1 MAELWAWGAVELARA
16 IRTRRVSSRE
26 AVNAAL
32 DRLDAVNPKINAVV
46 ESRRDEALAAAD
58 AADKAVARGEAV
70 GALHGVP
77 VTIKVNVDQK
87 GYATTNGV
95 EAFKDVIAA
104 EDSPVVA
111 NWRRAGAVFI
121 GRTNTPAFS
130 HRWFTDNALHGQTLN
145 PLDPGRT
152 PGGSSGGAAAA
163 MAAGIGALAHGN
175 DYGGSVRY
183 PAYCCGLVGV
193 RGTLGRVPAFN
204 PTAAA
209 AKERVISAQLMSV
222 QGPLARS
229 VADARLGLHAMA
241 QRDPRDPWWVPAP
254 LEGEAL
260 ARPIKVAMVAD
271 AFGDGVHP
279 AVRAAIAQAG
289 RWLQAAGYVVEEK
302 APPMLPEATALW
314 STLVMSD
321 GLRGIKGPMEQFGD
335 AAARKSFAEFVALSP
350 SAEGAAYLEALERRS
365 ALVRA
370 WNLFLEDWPLVL
382 MPVSM
387 EPPFEQGLDQQGLN
401 ATGRTLAAQR
411 PMLALALLG
420 LPCLSVPTGIDNG
433 VAMGVQIVGRRY
445 REDTCLAAAEAIEAQ
460 AGVRVPVDP
469 R

>member
-1 MAELWAWGAVELARA
+1 MSELWKWGAVELAQA
-16 IRTRRVSSRE
+16 IRTRKVSSRE
-26 AVNAAL
+26 ATLAAL
-32 DRLDAVNPKINAVV
+32 ARLDAVNPRINAVV
-46 ESRRDEALAAAD
+46 ESRREEALAQAD
-58 AADKAVARGEAV
+58 AADKAVARGEEI

-77 VTIKVNVDQK
+77 VTIKVNIDQK

-95 EAFKDVIAA
+95 VAFKDVIAQ

-111 NWRRAGAVFI
+111 NWRKAGAVFI

-145 PLDPGRT
+145 PLDKGRT

-193 RGTLGRVPAFN
+193 RGTLGRVPAYN
-204 PTAAA
+204 PTTTGM
-209 AKERVISAQLMSV
+209 KERVISAQLMSV

-254 LEGEAL
+254 LEGPKL
-260 ARPIKVAMVAD
+260 KRPIKVAMIAN

-279 AVRAAIAQAG
+279 AVRAAVEQAG
-289 RWLQAAGYVVEEK
+289 KWLQEAGYVVDEK

-314 STLVMSD
+314 SALVMSD
-321 GLRGIKGPMEQFGD
+321 GLRGLKAPVDQYGD
-335 AAARKSFAEFVALSP
+335 KPSQQTFYDMAKLSP
-350 SAEGAAYLEALERRS
+350 HVEGAAFLEALEKRN
-365 ALVRA
+365 AVLRA
-370 WNLFLEDWPLVL
+370 WNVFLDEHPLVL

-387 EPPFEQGLDQQGLN
+387 EPPFEQGLDLQGTN
-401 ATGRTLAAQR
+401 AMGRIMAAQR
-411 PMLALALLG
+411 PLLALALLG
-420 LPCLSVPTGIDNG
+420 LPCISVPTGIDKG
-433 VAMGVQIVGRRY
+433 LAMGVQIVGQRY
-445 REDTCLAAAEAIEAQ
+445 REDTCFDAAEVIEAR
-460 AGVRVPVDP
+460 AGIKLPVDP
-469 R
+469 N

>member
-1 MAELWAWGAVELARA
+1 MGELWAWGAVELARA
-16 IRTRRVSSRE
+16 IRSGKVSSRE
-26 AVNAAL
+26 AVSAAL

-46 ESRRDEALAAAD
+46 ESRRAEALAAAD
-58 AADKAVARGEAV
+58 EADRAIARGESV

-95 EAFKDVIAA
+95 VAFKDVIAK
-104 EDSPVVA
+104 EDSPIVA
-111 NWRRAGAVFI
+111 NWRKAGAVFI

-130 HRWFTDNALHGQTLN
+130 HRWFTDNALHGLTLN
-145 PLDPGRT
+145 PLDKGRT

-193 RGTLGRVPAFN
+193 RGTLGRVPAYN
-204 PTAAA
+204 PTTAGM
-209 AKERVISAQLMSV
+209 KERVISAQLMSV

-254 LEGEAL
+254 LHGPAL
-260 ARPIKVAMVAD
+260 KRPIKVAMIAD

-279 AVRAAIAQAG
+279 LVRAAIEQAG
-289 RWLQAAGYVVEEK
+289 KWLHDAGYVVEEK

-314 STLVMSD
+314 SALVMSD
-321 GLRGIKGPMEQFGD
+321 GLRGLKGPVDQFGD
-335 AAARKSFAEFVALSP
+335 PPSQQTFYDMAKLSP
-350 SAEGAAYLEALERRS
+350 HVEGAAYLEALEQRN
-365 ALVRA
+365 AILRA
-370 WNLFLEDWPLVL
+370 WNLFLEEHPLVL

-387 EPPFEQGLDQQGLN
+387 EPPFEQGLDLQGTN
-401 ATGRTLAAQR
+401 AMGRIMAAQR
-411 PMLALALLG
+411 PLLALALLG
-420 LPCLSVPTGIDNG
+420 LPCVSAPTGIEKG
-433 VAMGVQIVGRRY
+433 LAMGVQIVGRRY
-445 REDTCLAAAEAIEAQ
+445 REDTCLAAAEIIEAR
-460 AGVRVPVDP
+460 AGLRLPVDP
-469 R
+469 A

>member
-1 MAELWAWGAVELARA
+1 MSDLWAWGAVELAQA
-16 IRTRRVSSRE
+16 IRTRKISSRE
-26 AVNAAL
+26 AVESAL
-32 DRLDAVNPKINAVV
+32 KRLDAVNPKINAVV

-58 AADKAVARGEAV
+58 AADKAIAKGEAV

-77 VTIKVNVDQK
+77 VTIKVNIDQK

-95 EAFKDVIAA
+95 VAFKDVVAK

-111 NWRRAGAVFI
+111 NWRKAGAVFI

-145 PLDPGRT
+145 PLDKTRT

-183 PAYCCGLVGV
+183 PAYACGLVGM
-193 RGTLGRVPAFN
+193 RGTFGRVPAYN
-204 PTAAA
+204 PTTAGM
-209 AKERVISAQLMSV
+209 KERVISAQMMSV

-229 VADARLGLHAMA
+229 VADARLGLHTMA
-241 QRDPRDPWWVPAP
+241 QRDARDPWWVPAP
-254 LEGEAL
+254 LEGPPL
-260 ARPIKVAMVAD
+260 KRPIKVAMIAN

-279 AVRAAIAQAG
+279 AVKAAIEQAG
-289 RWLQAAGYVVEEK
+289 KWLQDAGYVVEEK

-321 GLRGIKGPMEQFGD
+321 GKRGLSGPVDQYGD
-335 AAARKSFAEFVALSP
+335 KPSQQTFYDMMNLSTT
-350 SAEGAAYLEALERRS
+350 AEGATYLEALEKRS
-365 ALVRA
+365 GILRA
-370 WNLFLEDWPLVL
+370 WNLFLEDYPLVL

-387 EPPFEQGLDQQGLN
+387 EPPFEHGLDLQGTN
-401 ATGRTLAAQR
+401 AMGRIMAAQR
-411 PMLALALLG
+411 PLLALALLG
-420 LPCLSVPTGIDNG
+420 LPCLSVPTGIDKG
-433 VAMGVQIVGRRY
+433 VAMGVQIVGQRY
-445 REDTCLAAAEAIEAQ
+445 REDTCLDAAEVIEAR
-460 AGVRVPVDP
+460 ASIRLPVDP
-469 R
+469 N

>member
-1 MAELWAWGAVELARA
+1 MSELWAWGAVELARA
-16 IRTRRVSSRE
+16 IRIRKVSSRE
-26 AVNAAL
+26 AVEAAL
-32 DRLDAVNPKINAVV
+32 RRLDAVNPRINAVV

-58 AADKAVARGEAV
+58 TADKAVARGEDV

-77 VTIKVNVDQK
+77 VTIKVNIDQK

-95 EAFKDVIAA
+95 VAFKDVVAK

-111 NWRRAGAVFI
+111 NWRKAGAVFI

-145 PLDPGRT
+145 PLDKGRT

-183 PAYCCGLVGV
+183 PAYACGLVGV
-193 RGTLGRVPAFN
+193 RGTLGRVPAYN
-204 PTAAA
+204 PTTAGM
-209 AKERVISAQLMSV
+209 KERAISAQLMSV

-254 LEGEAL
+254 LEGPPL
-260 ARPIKVAMVAD
+260 KRPVKVAMIAN

-279 AVRAAIAQAG
+279 AVQAAIEQAG
-289 RWLQAAGYVVEEK
+289 KWLHDAGYVVEEK
-302 APPMLPEATALW
+302 APPMLPQATELW
-314 STLVMSD
+314 STIVMSD
-321 GLRGIKGPMEQFGD
+321 GARGLKGPVDQFGD
-335 AAARKSFAEFVALSP
+335 RPSQQTFHDMVKLSP
-350 SAEGAAYLEALERRS
+350 HAEGAAFLEALEQRN
-365 ALVRA
+365 AILRA
-370 WNLFLEDWPLVL
+370 WNLFLEDHPLVL

-387 EPPFEQGLDQQGLN
+387 EPPFEQGLDLQGTN
-401 ATGRTLAAQR
+401 AMGRILAAQR
-411 PMLALALLG
+411 PLLALALLG
-420 LPCLSVPTGIDNG
+420 LPCLSVPTGIDKG
-433 VAMGVQIVGRRY
+433 VAMGVQLVGQRY
-445 REDTCLAAAEAIEAQ
+445 REDTCLAAAEVIEAR
-460 AGVRVPVDP
+460 ANLRLPVDP
-469 R
+469 A

>member
-1 MAELWAWGAVELARA
+1 MSELWAWGAVELAKA
-16 IRTRRVSSRE
+16 IRTRKVSSRE
-26 AVNAAL
+26 AVSAAL
-32 DRLDAVNPKINAVV
+32 KRLDAVNPKINAVV

-58 AADKAVARGEAV
+58 AADTAIARGDSV

-77 VTIKVNVDQK
+77 VTIKVNIDQK

-95 EAFKDVIAA
+95 VAFKDIVAK

-111 NWRRAGAVFI
+111 NWRKAGAVFI

-145 PLDPGRT
+145 PLDKGRT

-183 PAYCCGLVGV
+183 PAYACGLVGV
-193 RGTLGRVPAFN
+193 RGTLGRVPAYN
-204 PTAAA
+204 PTTAG

-241 QRDPRDPWWVPAP
+241 QRDARDPWWVPAP
-254 LEGEAL
+254 LEGPPL
-260 ARPIKVAMVAD
+260 ARPIRVAMIAD

-279 AVRAAIAQAG
+279 AVKAAIEQAG
-289 RWLQAAGYVVEEK
+289 KWLQEAGCVVEEK
-302 APPMLPEATALW
+302 TPPMLQEATELW
-314 STLVMSD
+314 STIVMSD
-321 GLRGIKGPMEQFGD
+321 GMRGLKGAVDQFGD
-335 AAARKSFAEFVALSP
+335 KPAQETFYDMAKLSP
-350 SAEGAAYLEALERRS
+350 HAEGAAFLEALEKRS
-365 ALVRA
+365 AILRA
-370 WNLFLEDWPLVL
+370 WNLFLEDYPLVL

-387 EPPFEQGLDQQGLN
+387 EPPFEQGLDLQGAN
-401 ATGRTLAAQR
+401 AMGRILAAQR
-411 PMLALALLG
+411 PLLALALLG
-420 LPCLSVPTGIDNG
+420 LPCLSVPTGIDHG
-433 VAMGVQIVGRRY
+433 VAMGVQLVGQRY
-445 REDTCLAAAEAIEAQ
+445 REDTCLAAAEVIEAR
-460 AGVRVPVDP
+460 ANIKLPVDP
-469 R
+469 A